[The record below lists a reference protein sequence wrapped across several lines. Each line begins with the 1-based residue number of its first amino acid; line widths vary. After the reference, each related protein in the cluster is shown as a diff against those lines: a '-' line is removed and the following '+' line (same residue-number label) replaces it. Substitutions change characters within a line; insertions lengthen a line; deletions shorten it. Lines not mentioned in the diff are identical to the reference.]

1 MNNYA
6 VELSNVGKE
15 FQTYANPIN
24 RLKELLFEDRE
35 YSEKFTVLK
44 NVNLRI
50 PRGQTIGLIG
60 ENGSGKST
68 LLQLICGILKP
79 TTGVVSVEG
88 KISALL
94 ELGAGFNPEF
104 TGREN
109 VYMNGAIQGFTRA
122 EMDVRMPIIE
132 GFAEIGEFIDKPVKT
147 YSSGMYVRL
156 AFASAINVNPDILIV
171 DEALAVG
178 DLYFQLKCIE
188 KIKEFKESGKTIIYV
203 SHDTYSVKNICD
215 YVVWI
220 KEGNIFE
227 QGDPVQVVPHFEDYM
242 KLKKDINSNV
252 SNKTE
257 STSTSEELMLK
268 IVETNCYEYKTRNVK
283 QQFEVND
290 SMTISVNYELLKSV
304 DEIVAGV
311 AIFGADGSSICGLNT
326 KLDSITIKPNLG
338 ENELFIHYS
347 DLNLFP
353 GTYTIHV
360 GFFEREAVGRM
371 DYKADTGSF
380 NIISSSYKGEGVVL
394 LKHEWEVK

>member
-24 RLKELLFEDRE
+24 RLKELLFDDRDL
-35 YSEKFTVLK
+35 SEKYTVLK
-44 NVNLRI
+44 NVNLKI
-50 PRGQTIGLIG
+50 PKGQTIGLIG

-79 TTGVVSVEG
+79 STGVVTVEG

-122 EMDVRMPIIE
+122 EMDIRMPIIE
-132 GFAEIGEFIDKPVKT
+132 EFAEIGEFIDKPVKT

-220 KEGNIFE
+220 KDGIIKE
-227 QGDPVQVVPHFEDYM
+227 QGDPIQIVPHFEDYM
-242 KLKKDINSNV
+242 KLKKDINSSV
-252 SNKTE
+252 STE
-257 STSTSEELMLK
+257 DEPTSEDLLLN
-268 IVETNCYEYKTRNVK
+268 IVEAKFYEYKTRNAK

-290 SMTISVNYELLKSV
+290 SMTISVKYELLKPV
-304 DEIVAGV
+304 DEVAAGI
-311 AIFGADGSSICGLNT
+311 AIFSADGSSVCGLNT
-326 KLDSITIKPNLG
+326 KLDSMTVQPKLG
-338 ENELFIHYS
+338 DNELFIHYS

-353 GTYTIHV
+353 GTYNIHV
-360 GFFEREAVGRM
+360 GFFEKEAIGRM
-371 DYKADTGSF
+371 DYKADIGSF